1 MFGQKQPEC
10 ISWSR
15 QTDIGDT
22 EDMKH
27 ISHAGIDLWVGRPR
41 FTKDET
47 WSSLGVYNNSRKAL
61 GFGTVGIGLTLD
73 LRPQNRNAYLQRL

>member
-15 QTDIGDT
+15 QTDIGGT

-41 FTKDET
+41 FGKDQT
-47 WSSLGVYNNSRKAL
+47 WSSFGVYNNSRKAL
-61 GFGTVGIGLTLD
+61 GLVSLASGW
-73 LRPQNRNAYLQRL
+73 P